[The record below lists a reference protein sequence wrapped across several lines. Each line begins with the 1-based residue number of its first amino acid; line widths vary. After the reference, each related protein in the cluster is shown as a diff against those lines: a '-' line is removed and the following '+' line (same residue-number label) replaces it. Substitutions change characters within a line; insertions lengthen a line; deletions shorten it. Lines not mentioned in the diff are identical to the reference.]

1 MNCVNFSFSS
11 NLSSFANGE
20 EEAAKPK
27 IKIMEKISGED
38 GNVLS
43 NVGNLVKGSV
53 GNVLGKGLGGLGG
66 LGKLG
71 GGSWF

>member
-1 MNCVNFSFSS
+1 MKLKYIFETF
-11 NLSSFANGE
+11 SFANGDE
-20 EEAAKPK
+20 ETAKPK
-27 IKIMEKISGED
+27 AKTKIMETISGGED

-66 LGKLG
+66 LSKLG

>member
-1 MNCVNFSFSS
+1 M
-11 NLSSFANGE
+11 
-20 EEAAKPK
+20 EA
-27 IKIMEKISGED
+27 ISGED

-43 NVGNLVKGSV
+43 NVGNMVKGSV
-53 GNVLGKGLGGLGG
+53 GNVLGKGLGSLGG